1 MPRPVAGRPLVGVL
15 LALSFCLSAGCPSG
29 GKKLPAVYPVEGK
42 VVYKGGRPLTGGS
55 VSFQSQ
61 TDSSFATSGEIQP
74 DGSFTL
80 STFANKERVKGA
92 PPGEYRVTVIP
103 PLGTEHAIQPITLP
117 KPFTVE
123 ARDNTFT
130 ITLDK
135 PAPKK

>member
-1 MPRPVAGRPLVGVL
+1 MSKWCCAFGVL
-15 LALSFCLSAGCPSG
+15 LALWLTLTTGCQSG
-29 GKKLPAVYPVEGK
+29 DRKMPAMHPVVGK
-42 VVYKGGRPLTGGS
+42 VSYKSGEPLTGGA
-55 VSFQSQ
+55 VKFQSA
-61 TDSSFATSGEIQP
+61 TDTTLSTTGEIQP